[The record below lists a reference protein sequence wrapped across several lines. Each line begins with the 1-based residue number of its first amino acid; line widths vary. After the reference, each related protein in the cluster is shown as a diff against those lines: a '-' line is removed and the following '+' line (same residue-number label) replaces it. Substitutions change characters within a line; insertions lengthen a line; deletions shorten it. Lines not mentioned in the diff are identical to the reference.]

1 MQKTIWPNKDTKIFF
16 SMAINPGNTGAKIHN
31 SLFKILKLNKR
42 LSELVKLISSIE
54 AKLSNKQ
61 FIDKAP
67 EKVVDGE
74 KNKLNDFIIE
84 REKILSN
91 IEVLK

>member
-1 MQKTIWPNKDTKIFF
+1 M
-16 SMAINPGNTGAKIHN
+16 
-31 SLFKILKLNKR
+31 
-42 LSELVKLISSIE
+42 
-54 AKLSNKQ
+54 
-61 FIDKAP
+61 
-67 EKVVDGE
+67 EK

>member
-1 MQKTIWPNKDTKIFF
+1 MGKLVDKNEE
-16 SMAINPGNTGAKIHN
+16 
-31 SLFKILKLNKR
+31 ILKLNKR
-42 LSELVKLISSIE
+42 LSELDKLISSIE